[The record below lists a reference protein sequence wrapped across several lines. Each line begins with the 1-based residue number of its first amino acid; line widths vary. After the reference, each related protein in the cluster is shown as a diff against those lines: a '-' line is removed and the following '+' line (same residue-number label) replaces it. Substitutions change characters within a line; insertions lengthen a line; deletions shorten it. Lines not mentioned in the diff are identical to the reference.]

1 MNNQNLE
8 IDTQYKGYVKRV
20 YAVQGDSGRSLE
32 CSLLDLAL
40 QEGYT
45 ATIYAVK
52 PSGARIFNSCEL
64 GETVKVELTE
74 QILAETGSIPCQI
87 EIKDSND
94 ARVTAF
100 VFTLEVAENISDLE
114 YIVSSDEFEVLNT
127 ALSNVEIALEALDSN
142 WSEATNKLNAML
154 DDSKNTLT
162 ESLEDLQSELAEMAK
177 IYKEIYNQATVNFLE
192 ITDAEIEA
200 MFEDSEELTEEE

>member
-20 YAVQGDSGRSLE
+20 YAVQSDSGRVLE
-32 CSLLDLAL
+32 CSLSDFAL
-40 QEGYT
+40 KESYT

-74 QILAETGSIPCQI
+74 QILAETGSVPCQI
-87 EIKDSND
+87 EIKDNND

-114 YIVSSDEFEVLNT
+114 YIVSSSEFEILKT
-127 ALSNVEIALEALDSN
+127 ALDKVEVVLEALDTN
-142 WSEATNKLNAML
+142 LNDATSKLNTML
-154 DDSKNTLT
+154 DDSKNLLN
-162 ESLEDLQSELAEMAK
+162 ESLEDLQSELARMAES
-177 IYKEIYNQATVNFLE
+177 YREIYNQAVVEFSPISDEEILE
-192 ITDAEIEA
+192 ILEVEN
-200 MFEDSEELTEEE
+200 E